1 VLQNLLLSSPS
12 LHLKFT
18 AFSNRLHKTG
28 LTTANCKIRGKYAGG
43 QWGCVSPLAGDA
55 EPWWGPRGRCPRKL
69 LDSDD
74 LVCPKINFLDS
85 KFDFLGCL

>member
-1 VLQNLLLSSPS
+1 LANFPEKLLPSQTPSVIKYS
-12 LHLKFT
+12 LHIII
-18 AFSNRLHKTG
+18 NHK
-28 LTTANCKIRGKYAGG
+28 
-43 QWGCVSPLAGDA
+43 QGCQQQIAKSEENTPGA
-55 EPWWGPRGRCPRKL
+55 EPWWGPRGQSPRKL